1 MPHTAVQVARRR
13 QWKEVA
19 TLESA
24 GDPPLVAAEVK
35 PIAPNPACQH
45 GLLAARF
52 VPVVIADVN
61 EAFQCRC
68 K

>member
-1 MPHTAVQVARRR
+1 MPHSAVQVARRR
-13 QWKEVA
+13 QWMEVA
-19 TLESA
+19 ALVRA

-35 PIAPNPACQH
+35 PLAPSPACQR
-45 GLLAARF
+45 GLSAARF